1 MIVLT
6 SWVFRLIMNELND
19 NRTLWNY
26 VRTYSWAEWAQEL
39 SLLDLKETWYWTT
52 KNLETSDLLNPWKN
66 TARDIKISFKND
78 WKVTEYEWEIW
89 AWEYHM
95 MPLFIIDLNDNSNW
109 SEEQENKTTEK
120 KVEDIDLTVIQW
132 DKSNLVWN
140 IIWEDSW
147 ISNSWEI
154 KWTDTVN
161 EKIHWKSKRAERLK
175 DKLTEEEKEWFVIKP
190 IKINSFLSES
200 EKNYLQLYNASKE
213 PIKYK
218 VTSSW
223 EFTKPMLTITSN
235 WESAT
240 HRTNIDTKINL
251 SDITSKSKYSIFSPD
266 VGNWDD
272 NKDSS
277 KNNLNNWAEENTNWN
292 LENTTVN

>member
-95 MPLFIIDLNDNSNW
+95 MPLFIIDPNDNSNW

-161 EKIHWKSKRAERLK
+161 AYRRGKRMICYK
-175 DKLTEEEKEWFVIKP
+175 TY
-190 IKINSFLSES
+190 
-200 EKNYLQLYNASKE
+200 KNK
-213 PIKYK
+213 
-218 VTSSW
+218 
-223 EFTKPMLTITSN
+223 
-235 WESAT
+235 
-240 HRTNIDTKINL
+240 
-251 SDITSKSKYSIFSPD
+251 
-266 VGNWDD
+266 
-272 NKDSS
+272 
-277 KNNLNNWAEENTNWN
+277 
-292 LENTTVN
+292 

>member
-6 SWVFRLIMNELND
+6 S
-19 NRTLWNY
+19 
-26 VRTYSWAEWAQEL
+26 
-39 SLLDLKETWYWTT
+39 
-52 KNLETSDLLNPWKN
+52 SDLLNPWKN

-95 MPLFIIDLNDNSNW
+95 MPLFIIDPNDNSNW

-132 DKSNLVWN
+132 DKSNLAWN

-200 EKNYLQLYNASKE
+200 EKNYLQFK
-213 PIKYK
+213 
-218 VTSSW
+218 
-223 EFTKPMLTITSN
+223 
-235 WESAT
+235 
-240 HRTNIDTKINL
+240 RTNKI
-251 SDITSKSKYSIFSPD
+251 
-266 VGNWDD
+266 
-272 NKDSS
+272 
-277 KNNLNNWAEENTNWN
+277 
-292 LENTTVN
+292 

>member
-52 KNLETSDLLNPWKN
+52 KDLETSDLLNPWKN

-95 MPLFIIDLNDNSNW
+95 MPLFIIDPNDNSNW

-120 KVEDIDLTVIQW
+120 KVEDIDLTVIQRRFM
-132 DKSNLVWN
+132 N
-140 IIWEDSW
+140 I
-147 ISNSWEI
+147 
-154 KWTDTVN
+154 K
-161 EKIHWKSKRAERLK
+161 
-175 DKLTEEEKEWFVIKP
+175 
-190 IKINSFLSES
+190 FLRN
-200 EKNYLQLYNASKE
+200 KMN
-213 PIKYK
+213 
-218 VTSSW
+218 
-223 EFTKPMLTITSN
+223 
-235 WESAT
+235 
-240 HRTNIDTKINL
+240 R
-251 SDITSKSKYSIFSPD
+251 YS
-266 VGNWDD
+266 
-272 NKDSS
+272 
-277 KNNLNNWAEENTNWN
+277 
-292 LENTTVN
+292 